1 MQNIFINW
9 NFRIEIRL
17 RIVFELNL
25 YYTDEFLISRI
36 IFQMI
41 MFRLVLFFESVWKIG
56 FQ

>member
-9 NFRIEIRL
+9 NFRIELRL

-25 YYTDEFLISRI
+25 YYTDEFLISRT

-41 MFRLVLFFESVWKIG
+41 MFRLVLFFESV
-56 FQ
+56 

>member
-1 MQNIFINW
+1 MQNMFINW

-25 YYTDEFLISRI
+25 YNNDEFLITRI

-41 MFRLVLFFESVWKIG
+41 MFRLVLFFESV
-56 FQ
+56 